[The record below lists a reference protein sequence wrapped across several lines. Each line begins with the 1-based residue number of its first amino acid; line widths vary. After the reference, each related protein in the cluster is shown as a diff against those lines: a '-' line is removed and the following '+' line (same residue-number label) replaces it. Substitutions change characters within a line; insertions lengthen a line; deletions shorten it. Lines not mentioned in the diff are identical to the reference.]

1 MIDIDKL
8 SKQEVGKRI
17 KVARE
22 DRDIEQRVLAKAI
35 GVSPPTLSKIESGAQ
50 DIRLD
55 QLGQI
60 ANTLKT
66 KIEFLLGIDKD
77 VNFVDDFI
85 RLFQRVALSK
95 DFFAEDEK
103 IYPPENLIYS
113 VDREYIVLTGKPA
126 LFELIKEIA
135 AINGLKKKLTHVE
148 YESRLNAARNT
159 YKETK
164 TALGA
169 TSEEKR
175 GDSKTYFLITGKQI
189 SEIVDMLVKGEKA
202 LSEIEVQQTNTDV

>member
-8 SKQEVGKRI
+8 SKQEVGQRI
-17 KVARE
+17 KAARE
-22 DRDIEQRVLAKAI
+22 DRDVEQRVLAKAI
-35 GVSPPTLSKIESGAQ
+35 GVSPSTLSKIESGAQ

-60 ANTLKT
+60 ANTLET

-85 RLFQRVALSK
+85 RLFQRVSLSK

-103 IYPPENLIYS
+103 VYPPKNLIYS

-135 AINGLKKKLTHVE
+135 ATNGLEKKLTHIE
-148 YESRLNAARNT
+148 YESRLNAARNA

-164 TALGA
+164 MAVGA
-169 TSEEKR
+169 ASKEKH

-202 LSEIEVQQTNTDV
+202 LSEIEVQQTDTDV